1 MGDTVAVTVT
11 TGTKGKGGEE
21 EEEEEEEGKEEEGVV
36 DFFFPFDTKDFL
48 CFK

>member
-1 MGDTVAVTVT
+1 MYIIPNTFIGGKGEATVAATVAA
-11 TGTKGKGGEE
+11 GNKAEE
-21 EEEEEEEGKEEEGVV
+21 EDEGVV